1 MSRIYDSSQLT
12 IRRGQKAIAGSFLTP
27 AGDGL
32 NASNVRGSR
41 PYLGITS
48 QSIIN
53 AVRTGHMTEYTRY
66 PTCVGISPGCP
77 CPQTN
82 ASVSTPP
89 YVPAIPGQVTG
100 ITFTVGSIIVSWNAP
115 TTGDGPFTYIVTPS
129 LNGIAQLS
137 VTTIATTYRFTNL
150 IEGQSYTFS
159 ICAANAAGQGGL
171 CPSGSVIAPPEELS
185 AILAGSNL
193 PIDVAPSLMYIM
205 NVGLDNLL
213 NNMASTGTGPTVSSR
228 LMYLWVAS
236 VAQAWNWVCSD
247 SRVAGTHDGWNWD
260 WNPTAGTGP
269 GGIALAQLSD
279 CDCIIWTSKAIDYI
293 TPFIVSSAPSCTY
306 NYSATDVARVQTAGQ
321 WDAWKTQFDSW
332 LAARQL
338 DGSAAAKTTMP
349 VSTASAVMPVSMNAV
364 SGAANWMDTTQKTI
378 VVNQVSTDISSFP
391 EPQGWARLTINGNTQ
406 KYTTWL
412 WDTVRSTC
420 LTPSNEQDI
429 TMTVGAPLSGTERDT
444 EIDEV
449 KTIAGNL
456 TDTQKIQAEFWAGST
471 LGTISPPLMSMWLW
485 KEYMRC
491 SSVACPVLVFSLLDL
506 SIHMFE
512 GGRMTWG
519 LKGLYMQ
526 DRPIQE
532 IRRRY
537 TGQQISSWNGLVDG
551 GLWTPYQPSNFVT
564 PPFPDFPSG
573 HSNFTKG
580 FALTMTKWFGANIVK
595 TTTTYDNLPLMTT
608 VITSNQTAP
617 YGDFTIAAGAS
628 SIQPGVT
635 PAVPVVFS
643 FSNWDQIAD
652 AAGVSRIYGG
662 IHTENANTASQIS
675 ADLTHILIDSTWNI
689 LATQPLAAVPVF
701 NDIVQPDA
709 DATSIDDMMTRPIAQ
724 SLAAAEAPAPE
735 ALAPE
740 TAPETAP
747 EAPAALPD
755 AQPAAQP
762 EAQSPAPEAPAPEA
776 PAPEAP
782 APEAPADQPEA
793 PVESSA

>member
-1 MSRIYDSSQLT
+1 MSRIYDASQLT
-12 IRRGQKAIAGSFLTP
+12 IRRGERAIAGSFLTP
-27 AGDGL
+27 AGNGT
-32 NASNVRGSR
+32 NPSNVRGSR

-66 PTCVGISPGCP
+66 DTCIGISPGCP

-82 ASVSTPP
+82 ASVATTP

-115 TTGDGPFTYIVTPS
+115 TTGDGPFTYTVTPY

-137 VTTIATTYRFTNL
+137 VTTTATTYRFTNL

-185 AILAGSNL
+185 VILAGSNL

-213 NNMASTGTGPTVSSR
+213 NNMASTGTGPTISSR

-247 SRVAGTHDGWNWD
+247 SRVAGIHDGWNWD
-260 WNPTAGTGP
+260 WNPTAGSGP
-269 GGIALAQLSD
+269 RGITLAPLTD

-306 NYSATDVARVQTAGQ
+306 NYSATDVTRVQAAGQ
-321 WDAWKTQFDSW
+321 WDAWKVQWASW
-332 LAARQL
+332 LAERNM
-338 DGSAAAKTTMP
+338 DGSAAARTTMP
-349 VSTASAVMPVSMNAV
+349 VAGSSATMPVSATPV
-364 SGAANWMDTTQKTI
+364 SGSANWIDTTQKTI
-378 VVNQVSTDISSFP
+378 VVNQVSTDIQSFP
-391 EPQGWARLTINGNTQ
+391 EPHGWSRLTINGNMQ
-406 KYTTWL
+406 RYATWL

-420 LTPSNEQDI
+420 LTPANEQDI
-429 TMTVGAPLSGTERDT
+429 TMTVGAPLANTARDV

-449 KTIAGNL
+449 KTIAANL
-456 TDTQKIQAEFWAGST
+456 TDAQKIQAEFWAGSSP
-471 LGTISPPLMSMWLW
+471 GTISPPLMSIWLW

-491 SSVACPVLVFSLLDL
+491 SSVACPALIFSLLDL

-512 GGRMTWG
+512 GGRVTWG

-537 TGQQISSWNGLVDG
+537 TGQQISSWNGLING
-551 GLWTPYQPSNFVT
+551 GQWVPYQPSNFVT

-580 FALTMTKWFGANIVK
+580 FALTMTKWFGADIVK
-595 TTTTYDNLPLMTT
+595 TTTTYDKLPLMTT
-608 VITSNQTAP
+608 TITSNQTAP
-617 YGDFTIAAGAS
+617 YGDFTISTGAS

-643 FSNWDQIAD
+643 FTAWDQMAD
-652 AAGVSRIYGG
+652 AAGMSRIYGG
-662 IHTENANTASQIS
+662 IHTENANAASKIS
-675 ADLTHILIDSTWNI
+675 ADLTHVLIDSTWNI
-689 LATQPLAAVPVF
+689 RATQPLAAVPVF
-701 NDIVQPDA
+701 NEIVQPDA
-709 DATSIDDMMTRPIAQ
+709 DAASIDDLMSQPIAPA
-724 SLAAAEAPAPE
+724 AAAEPAPANQP
-735 ALAPE
+735 L
-740 TAPETAP
+740 AP
-747 EAPAALPD
+747 EAPTEPEPEAAALD
-755 AQPAAQP
+755 A
-762 EAQSPAPEAPAPEA
+762 S
-776 PAPEAP
+776 
-782 APEAPADQPEA
+782 ADQPEA
-793 PVESSA
+793 PANQPEAPLEPTAQPEAPL